1 MIEQISGILIQKTP
15 TFCVLDCHGIG
26 LGLHISLNSYAQ
38 LGEPGEESRLL
49 THLIVRDDSLQLYG
63 FASAE
68 ERELFRKLIAVS
80 GIGPRLAIAILSGLT
95 PGDLVQAIA
104 NEDYQLLTHIPG
116 VGKKTA
122 QRVVL
127 ELKEKLVKTREAA
140 TPQFSPLRPS
150 TLREEALLALV
161 TLGYKQNE
169 ALSAINKVL
178 ARTEGELP
186 LEEIIK
192 LALKEI

>member
-1 MIEQISGILIQKTP
+1 MIEQISGILVQKTP

-26 LGLHISLNSYAQ
+26 LGLHISLHSYAQ
-38 LGEPGEESRLL
+38 LGEPGTEIRLI
-49 THLIVRDDSLQLYG
+49 THLIIRDDSLQLYG
-63 FASAE
+63 FADAE

-80 GIGPRLAIAILSGLT
+80 GIGPRLAIAILSGLS
-95 PGDLVQAIA
+95 PADLVQAIA

-127 ELKEKLVKTREAA
+127 ELKEKLVKTREKVP
-140 TPQFSPLRPS
+140 PQFPPVRPS
-150 TLREEALLALV
+150 TLREEALLALE
-161 TLGYKQNE
+161 TLGYKHNE
-169 ALSAINKVL
+169 ALKAINSVL

>member
-1 MIEQISGILIQKTP
+1 MIEQIRGILIHKSP

-26 LGLHISLNSYAQ
+26 LGLHISLNSFGR
-38 LGEPGEESRLL
+38 LGEPGQEALLL

-63 FASAE
+63 FADQE
-68 ERELFRKLIAVS
+68 ERELFRKLITVS
-80 GIGPRLAIAILSGLT
+80 GIGPRLAIAILSGLN
-95 PGDLVQAIA
+95 PSDLVQAIA
-104 NEDYQLLTHIPG
+104 NEDYQLLTHVPG

-127 ELKEKLVKTREAA
+127 ELKEKLVKTKEAA
-140 TPQFSPLRPS
+140 VTQISSVQPS

-161 TLGYKQNE
+161 TLGYKHHE
-169 ALSAINKVL
+169 ALKAINKVL
-178 ARTEGELP
+178 SRVDGELP